1 MLTDG
6 AWMDLEPLI
15 ETCRPKGKTPPQDLR
30 RTMSAIVWRHQNGAK
45 WRAIPAELGP
55 WSRAAQT
62 FIRWAH
68 LGPPGRVG
76 AAAAPGPRAWGST
89 RDDVSG
95 RHQHSGSPQ
104 GGGRGKKGANSKGR
118 DEREALGRSRGGS
131 GTKACVIADGLG
143 RAVAFILAPGQA
155 HELPHAVP
163 LLERLP
169 GVPKWGVA
177 DRGLSSHAFRE
188 HVWNLGARPAIPS
201 KQNEAPVAC
210 PEWIYANR
218 NYVERLWAR
227 LKEGR
232 AVATRYEKTARSFM
246 GVLCLAATL
255 DWIKT

>member
-1 MLTDG
+1 MLAD
-6 AWMDLEPLI
+6 AHWMKLEPLI

-30 RTMSAIVWRHQNGAK
+30 RTLSALVWRHQNGAK

-62 FIRWAH
+62 FIRWAR
-68 LGPPGRVG
+68 LGVWERLLLLAQERGAKSVG
-76 AAAAPGPRAWGST
+76 SNP
-89 RDDVSG
+89 DYVSW

-104 GGGRGKKGANSKGR
+104 GGGRGKKGATSKGR
-118 DEREALGRSRGGS
+118 DEREALGRSRGGY

-163 LLERLP
+163 LLERRP
-169 GVPKWGVA
+169 GVPKWVVA

-188 HVWNLGARPAIPS
+188 HIWSLGARPAIPS

-210 PEWIYANR
+210 T
-218 NYVERLWAR
+218 
-227 LKEGR
+227 G
-232 AVATRYEKTARSFM
+232 
-246 GVLCLAATL
+246 
-255 DWIKT
+255 